1 MTKAPTLKIHK
12 NKIVLCLIVLF
23 QISCASLYLTDNT
36 YNLRG
41 KVSITDNNQSF
52 LFNIRAKIS
61 KHSVN
66 LKFYDP
72 TGTQFITELNSNNN
86 NWEDSKD
93 SFVMSYLQAIKP
105 MEIYALTNSKC
116 KSKRDCK
123 ITQDFN
129 NKNVKIL
136 VSLTNV

>member
-116 KSKRDCK
+116 RSKTDCK

-129 NKNVKIL
+129 NKDVKIL